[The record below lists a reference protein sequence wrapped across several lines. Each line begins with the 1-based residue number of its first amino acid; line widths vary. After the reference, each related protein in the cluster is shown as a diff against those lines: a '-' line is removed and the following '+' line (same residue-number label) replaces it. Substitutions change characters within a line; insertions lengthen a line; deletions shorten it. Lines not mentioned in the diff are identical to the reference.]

1 MGDDQGLNTAE
12 HIVLEGLEDFPV
24 PLWELGW
31 AETPSRQQVAEVCG
45 PGLVSLEA
53 RGFVE
58 VRHFESWPELW
69 KHGRPV
75 VGDEL
80 LAESRRV
87 ERWSDNAAQTHLVAQ
102 ITEAGEIPVASIVKS
117 GRPRQA

>member
-1 MGDDQGLNTAE
+1 MNSGHGLDVGE
-12 HIVLEGLEDFPV
+12 HIVLEDLEDSPV

-31 AETPSRQQVAEVCG
+31 AEAPSRQRVAEICG

-53 RGFVE
+53 RGFVA
-58 VRHFESWPELW
+58 VRRFESWPELW
-69 KHGRPV
+69 EHGRPV

-87 ERWSDNAAQTHLVAQ
+87 ERWSDNAARTHLAVQ
-102 ITEAGEIPVASIVKS
+102 ITKAGE
-117 GRPRQA
+117 RYL